1 MKRNF
6 YTKFTPKFQ
15 LIFYWIWAMTWLRK
29 EKEFASGRI
38 PFWMIEIKKE
48 TSTHFQSE
56 DLTQSKTRF
65 LKLKRATRLSHMA
78 VHDMKPVSWINIIR
92 FWRKNQGEILIT
104 TVLLGVKRKN
114 CNCRERNMLIFN
126 MFTVGGSR
134 ARLFRQQRRY

>member
-1 MKRNF
+1 
-6 YTKFTPKFQ
+6 
-15 LIFYWIWAMTWLRK
+15 MTWLRK

-38 PFWMIEIKKE
+38 PFLNDWNKKE

-92 FWRKNQGEILIT
+92 FWRKNQGGILIT
-104 TVLLGVKRKN
+104 TVLLGVKEKIAIVEKGI
-114 CNCRERNMLIFN
+114 C
-126 MFTVGGSR
+126 
-134 ARLFRQQRRY
+134 